1 MGLAPLPRVRWLGM
15 REVLCSIIVPVP
27 IEVAWEVYL
36 DFESWGLRS
45 NLYARLEWLSGR
57 PWHQHSRA
65 RLHQLWPAPQTVLLR
80 ILQVQRPNLLSAL
93 YHANG
98 LTSTKSVRLHARA
111 ADSTEVQI
119 QTECLGE
126 SLDQA
131 IIQADVV
138 LRQIYEKSLQDFA
151 NECLSRTGCAPKTD
165 TQNSKPP
172 RERSA

>member
-1 MGLAPLPRVRWLGM
+1 M
-15 REVLCSIIVPVP
+15 REVLSSIIVPVP
-27 IEVAWEVYL
+27 IEVAWDVYL

-45 NLYARLEWLSGR
+45 KFYDRLEWLTGK

-65 RLHQLWPAPQTVLLR
+65 RLHQLWPSPQTVLLR
-80 ILQVQRPNLLSAL
+80 VLQVHRPNLLSAL

-98 LTSTKSVRLHARA
+98 LTSTKTVRLHARA
-111 ADSTEVQI
+111 IDSTEVQI

-138 LRQIYEKSLQDFA
+138 LHTLYEQALKDFA
-151 NECLSRTGCAPKTD
+151 FECLSRNARSPKAEVAD
-165 TQNSKPP
+165 TSEK
-172 RERSA
+172 REKSA

>member
-1 MGLAPLPRVRWLGM
+1 M
-15 REVLCSIIVPVP
+15 REVLSSIIVPVP
-27 IEVAWEVYL
+27 IEVAWDVYL

-45 NLYARLEWLSGR
+45 KFYDRLEWLNGK

-65 RLHQLWPAPQTVLLR
+65 RLLQLWPSPQTVLLR
-80 ILQVQRPNLLSAL
+80 VLQVHRPNLLSAL

-98 LTSTKSVRLHARA
+98 LTSTKTVRLHARA
-111 ADSTEVQI
+111 VDSTEVQI

-138 LRQIYEKSLQDFA
+138 LHRLYEQSLKDFA
-151 NECLSRTGCAPKTD
+151 VECLSRDVRSPKAEVAD
-165 TQNSKPP
+165 TSEK
-172 RERSA
+172 REKSA

>member
-1 MGLAPLPRVRWLGM
+1 M

-45 NLYARLEWLSGR
+45 NFYDRLEWLNGK

-65 RLHQLWPAPQTVLLR
+65 RLHQLWPTPQTVLLR

-98 LTSTKSVRLHARA
+98 LTSTKTVRLHARA
-111 ADSTEVQI
+111 TDSTEVQI

-131 IIQADVV
+131 IIHADVI
-138 LRQIYEKSLQDFA
+138 LRKLYEQALKDFAAECLCRVGRAPKIETPDNPEKREKSA
-151 NECLSRTGCAPKTD
+151 
-165 TQNSKPP
+165 
-172 RERSA
+172 